1 MLAVYSTRRKEKGGG
16 RGKGE
21 GGRED
26 MTHLVDQGE
35 LHSEGI
41 SDGSC
46 ALGPAGVRRDD
57 DGVLKVRDIIADVT
71 LQQRAAIQVI
81 DGDIKKALILGIVKV
96 HRDDMIRAST
106 CQEVCHQRTSLRNP
120 LLIACVFRRRPFGAR
135 AGRLALDT

>member
-1 MLAVYSTRRKEKGGG
+1 MLAVYSKESGGG
-16 RGKGE
+16 RGGE
-21 GGRED
+21 RGRED

-41 SDGSC
+41 SDGGC

-57 DGVLKVRDIIADVT
+57 DGILIVRDIVADVA

-81 DGDIKKALILGIVKV
+81 DGNIKEALILGIVEV

-106 CQEVCHQRTSLRNP
+106 CQEVCHQRASLRNP